1 MDRLDAPLCMRL
13 GCKHSAEMAA
23 KDAEIAR
30 LREAVT
36 CQRNAIAEY
45 YRYWTGGE
53 TRGSYDGKPERAGLW
68 DAMWKTAAALEP
80 KP

>member
-13 GCKHSAEMAA
+13 GCKHSAKMAA

-30 LREAVT
+30 LREGLAFYA
-36 CQRNAIAEY
+36 QERNWRAAGMY
-45 YRYWTGGE
+45 MCGHAPDSCCALDGG
-53 TRGSYDGKPERAGLW
+53 KRAR
-68 DAMWKTAAALEP
+68 AALDA